1 MATNKDT
8 ENNSPSA
15 PAPADNDISM
25 LTKVTKQDLAEAIVD
40 EYGAKYSKDG
50 KRLLKAR
57 AWDWKLEDVDFK
69 HYAIKEGTEIIC
81 KEAFL
86 SCENLASIII
96 PPSVNTL
103 GEGAFSRCSRL
114 TSVTIPEHVTNIGKD
129 AFFRCVSLTSINIPE
144 SVTNIGEGAFWGC
157 ESLTSITIPESVT
170 SIGSGTFFNCPN
182 LDVTT
187 KSEIRRRFGKRV
199 FGLW

>member
-25 LTKVTKQDLAEAIVD
+25 LTRVTKQDLAEAIVD

-170 SIGSGTFFNCPN
+170 SIGSGTFLGC
-182 LDVTT
+182 
-187 KSEIRRRFGKRV
+187 I
-199 FGLW
+199 

>member
-1 MATNKDT
+1 
-8 ENNSPSA
+8 
-15 PAPADNDISM
+15 M

-103 GEGAFSRCSRL
+103 GEGAFSGC
-114 TSVTIPEHVTNIGKD
+114 K
-129 AFFRCVSLTSINIPE
+129 SLTSINIPL
-144 SVTNIGEGAFWGC
+144 SVD
-157 ESLTSITIPESVT
+157 TIEDFA
-170 SIGSGTFFNCPN
+170 FFNCPN

-187 KSEIRRRFGKRV
+187 KSEIRRRFGKCV